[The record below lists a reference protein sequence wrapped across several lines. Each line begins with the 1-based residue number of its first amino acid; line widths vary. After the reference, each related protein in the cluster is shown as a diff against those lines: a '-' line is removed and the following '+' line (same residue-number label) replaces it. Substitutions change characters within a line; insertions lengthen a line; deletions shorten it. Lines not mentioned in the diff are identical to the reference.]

1 MRISTVI
8 LPIYPWSEGQRV
20 WRRAE
25 ELGFNAAYTYDH
37 LSWQSF
43 RDQPW
48 YGALPTLT
56 AAALATDRLRIGTLV
71 TSPNFRHPV
80 PLAKELMS
88 LDDISNGRLTVGIG
102 SGGTGFDATVLGQQP
117 WSPTERTQRFSEF
130 LDLLDRLLREARTT
144 YEGLHY
150 SADEARM
157 LPGCVQ
163 KPRVPLVVAAAGPR
177 AMELVAR
184 YGQGWVTYGDPMR
197 PADAPAERAPD
208 AVGAQMERLATACA
222 DQGASF
228 ADLDKILLHGITSER
243 PLGSVNAFIDW
254 AGRYQ
259 ALGITEIT
267 VHWPV
272 PDSVFATDP
281 AVFERIATEAAAQ
294 L

>member
-8 LPIYPWSEGQRV
+8 LPIYPWSEGTRV

-25 ELGFNAAYTYDH
+25 ELGFHCAYTYDH

-43 RDQPW
+43 RDRPW
-48 YGALPTLT
+48 YGAVPTLA
-56 AAALATDRLRIGTLV
+56 AAALATDRMRIGTLV
-71 TSPNFRHPV
+71 TSPNYRHPV

-88 LDDISNGRLTVGIG
+88 LDDISDGRLTIGIG

-117 WSPTERTQRFSEF
+117 WSPQERTQRFSEF
-130 LDLLDRLLREARTT
+130 LELMDRLLREPTTT
-144 YEGLHY
+144 YEGVYY
-150 SADEARM
+150 SAEEARM
-157 LPGCVQ
+157 MPGCVQ
-163 KPRVPLVVAAAGPR
+163 KPRVPLVVAAAGRR
-177 AMELVAR
+177 AMALVAR

-197 PADAPAERAPD
+197 PAEVTAEGAPD
-208 AVGAQMERLATACA
+208 AVRAQMALLEAACA
-222 DQGASF
+222 DQGVSY
-228 ADLDKILLHGITSER
+228 ADLDKVLLHGITSER

-259 ALGITEIT
+259 ALGITEIA

-272 PDSVFATDP
+272 PDSVFAADVS
-281 AVFERIATEAAAQ
+281 VFERIATETAAQ